1 VSPAP
6 LPTNTAWSPHLHREH
21 YDTIMK
27 WVKQPVPRGPSAVF
41 LYGPPG
47 VGKTTLAHRVVTDAG
62 LRPVECNAS
71 QFRHKAAMSELI
83 EPLLNSANVSDFF
96 RPEGHRA
103 LGIILDEID
112 GMSAGDR
119 GGLSELVRIMKNYK
133 GPNVI
138 ICISNEW
145 QEKRYQPMMRMCM
158 CLSIQAPDLE
168 SCIQWMDKPMDVIKP
183 LWERHHG
190 DLRKLLQWQAG
201 ASFHQPNDIT
211 RGTNVQDIVMRLL
224 HGEMDIQEDLHL
236 DNNDLNLAGLH
247 LHETLPE
254 WIHEHYSEGDDC
266 WRMYMDCLGSIAT
279 SDRQDYYTFFHQHW
293 SLFPLSFQSKLQ
305 AVNHKLFVSKRP
317 TKNGKNWKFQYTAVL
332 ARQSWLFNQFK
343 YLCEMRDT
351 LETAGGSTL
360 EGGLEMA
367 LWVASLLNTIDSD
380 GSHLLPASKILPIQI
395 TTPKDRIQR
404 WLHTLMVQPVP
415 PCPIGEYVKSPAK
428 KVVKI
433 HKGATTCAVVE
444 SDSGLGSSDASLKA
458 KTPKTPKTPKAQK
471 TPKVKTPKEPKVKA
485 PKTPKTPKEKEST
498 EVTEITEPKV
508 KAPKTPKAPD
518 TPKIPKTPK
527 TPKTPKPKSIAP
539 PTT

>member
-6 LPTNTAWSPHLHREH
+6 LPTNTTWCPYLHSGH

-27 WVKQPVPRGPSAVF
+27 WIQTPVPRNPSAIF

-47 VGKTTLAHRVVTDAG
+47 VGKTTLAHRAVTDAG

-119 GGLSELVRIMKNYK
+119 GGLSELVRIMKNYT

-145 QEKRYQPMMRMCM
+145 QEKRYQPMMRMCK
-158 CLSIQAPDLE
+158 CLSIEAPDLE
-168 SCIQWMDKPMDVIKP
+168 SCIQWMNKPAEVIKP

-254 WIHEHYSEGDDC
+254 WINEHYSESDDC
-266 WRMYMDCLGSIAT
+266 WRIYMDCLGSIAM

-305 AVNHKLFVSKRP
+305 AVNHKLFVTKRP
-317 TKNGKNWKFQYTAVL
+317 TKQGKNWKFQYTAVL

-351 LETAGGSTL
+351 LETAGGATL

-367 LWVASLLNTIDSD
+367 LWVASMLHTIDSD
-380 GSHLLPASKILPIQI
+380 GSHLLPSSKILPIQ
-395 TTPKDRIQR
+395 TTVPKDRIQR
-404 WLHTLMVQPVP
+404 WLHTLMVQPIP
-415 PCPIGEYVKSPAK
+415 PCPVGEYVKGPAK

-433 HKGATTCAVVE
+433 HKGATTCVVE
-444 SDSGLGSSDASLKA
+444 TADPESPGKKSA
-458 KTPKTPKTPKAQK
+458 KTPKTPKTPKSPK
-471 TPKVKTPKEPKVKA
+471 TPKTPDTKTPKTPVVKKPKTPVTKNPKA
-485 PKTPKTPKEKEST
+485 PKTPKTPK
-498 EVTEITEPKV
+498 
-508 KAPKTPKAPD
+508 TP
-518 TPKIPKTPK
+518 TP
-527 TPKTPKPKSIAP
+527 
-539 PTT
+539 